1 MPDEVAG
8 DSDSLVTSSCVSVS
22 WNCILL
28 RLESHNTMSIKVQ
41 HQSVSLFCQQTE
53 RFHPL
58 HVLPD
63 TLFYERQMLK
73 ESAHCDA
80 TNVEGLKKAFFY

>member
-1 MPDEVAG
+1 
-8 DSDSLVTSSCVSVS
+8 
-22 WNCILL
+22 
-28 RLESHNTMSIKVQ
+28 MSIKVQ